1 MHKNHKG
8 LTDDEFETMEILWG
22 SGEEMHTGEIAVRLR
37 ENRTWQTSAAQSMLD
52 SMTERGYIN
61 HEKLGRVNYYTPA
74 ITKDEYFEK
83 EVQRLSE
90 LIFGGSVKKLVL
102 DILGRDF
109 LTDGEKTEIASKL
122 K

>member
-1 MHKNHKG
+1 
-8 LTDDEFETMEILWG
+8 
-22 SGEEMHTGEIAVRLR
+22 
-37 ENRTWQTSAAQSMLD
+37 
-52 SMTERGYIN
+52 MTERGYIN

-109 LTDGEKTEIASKL
+109 LTDGRRLKL
-122 K
+122 PQN